1 MMTPLFRVVLVAA
14 SVGTLG
20 IVLNRIRKSKLNIED
35 SIFWILLVFMFVV
48 FAVFPVVPDTL
59 ASLLGIYSTAN
70 FLFLF
75 MIFIL
80 IMRLFSMSMRI
91 STLEDKVKS
100 LIQEIALRDKFES
113 ELSNLNG
120 GSYTNSSNL
129 DSCMTHGGKM
139 EMEASF
145 SEETVSR
152 EGEQQISAKEELSKD
167 FSGEKGE

>member
-80 IMRLFSMSMRI
+80 IMRLFSMSMRV

-100 LIQEIALRDKFES
+100 LIQEIALRDK
-113 ELSNLNG
+113 
-120 GSYTNSSNL
+120 
-129 DSCMTHGGKM
+129 K
-139 EMEASF
+139 EMENSP
-145 SEETVSR
+145 SERTVS
-152 EGEQQISAKEELSKD
+152 SAGGDFPVKEELSKGV
-167 FSGEKGE
+167 SGEKGE

>member
-1 MMTPLFRVVLVAA
+1 MMTPLFRVVLVIA

-48 FAVFPVVPDTL
+48 FAMFPAVPDTL

-80 IMRLFSMSMRI
+80 IMRLFSMSMRV

-100 LIQEIALRDKFES
+100 LIQEIALRDKAES
-113 ELSNLNG
+113 KGADLNDLSEEDPG
-120 GSYTNSSNL
+120 KS
-129 DSCMTHGGKM
+129 DSCLNR
-139 EMEASF
+139 EA
-145 SEETVSR
+145 R
-152 EGEQQISAKEELSKD
+152 K
-167 FSGEKGE
+167 EKGECHG

>member
-1 MMTPLFRVVLVAA
+1 MMTPLFRVVLVTA

-80 IMRLFSMSMRI
+80 IMRLFSMSMRV

-100 LIQEIALRDKFES
+100 LIQEIALRDKLES
-113 ELSNLNG
+113 EN
-120 GSYTNSSNL
+120 
-129 DSCMTHGGKM
+129 
-139 EMEASF
+139 
-145 SEETVSR
+145 
-152 EGEQQISAKEELSKD
+152 SKD

>member
-20 IVLNRIRKSKLNIED
+20 IVLSRIRKSKLNIDD

-48 FAVFPVVPDTL
+48 FAVFPCVPDAL

-80 IMRLFSMSMRI
+80 IMRLFSMSMRV
-91 STLEDKVKS
+91 SSLEDKLRS
-100 LIQEIALRDKFES
+100 LVQEIALRDKKTTEAEDAENPLPSDLEEES
-113 ELSNLNG
+113 SLKESV
-120 GSYTNSSNL
+120 S
-129 DSCMTHGGKM
+129 K
-139 EMEASF
+139 EK
-145 SEETVSR
+145 SEGQ
-152 EGEQQISAKEELSKD
+152 GE
-167 FSGEKGE
+167 